1 MLRLRVTPAA
11 GEPFTHAVEAA
22 SLTIGRAQDADLTLQ
37 DRFLSRRHARLF
49 RDGERLLIEDLGSQN
64 GTFVNDSR
72 IEGAMELRAG
82 DEVRLSASVL
92 AVEEAGEERAPGSA
106 TALFRPAS
114 DILARR
120 EAPPPSGRASAETL
134 ARYAERLRLVNEV
147 HQALARS
154 VGLDELLELILDRVF
169 EHLRPEEAAL
179 YLEGPDGE
187 LRLAASRPPGGAD
200 DERFFSRSLAREV
213 TEKGLAALVVDA
225 RTDERFAASES
236 ILLSG
241 VRSIA
246 AAPLLTPEGCQGMIS
261 LSSRLQVRQFDEGD
275 LELLV
280 SLASAAA
287 LHIRNLALAEEAA
300 ERRRLTKELALARRI
315 QVGLLPAKLPEV
327 PGWELHG
334 ASVPSQEASGD
345 YYLIARR
352 EAAGDCVAMVVDVS
366 GKGIA
371 AALLTASV
379 EALTAGFLELGL
391 PPEEVCDRVCRR
403 LYDRTPPEK
412 YATAFLAVLEPGG
425 GRVRWANAGHNA
437 GLVVRA
443 DGAVETL
450 DATGPPLGLVP
461 GARRQGAE
469 LVLGPGDLL
478 VLYTDGVTE
487 AMDGTEA
494 EYGTD
499 RLAALCVDHRSR
511 PLPDLARALEDDLAR
526 FAGDVPFHDDR
537 TVVLARRSGSPEEVG
552 TGGSTDCQT

>member
-11 GEPFTHAVEAA
+11 GEPFTRVVEAA
-22 SLTIGRAQDADLTLQ
+22 SLTIGRARDADLTLQ

-49 RDGERLLIEDLGSQN
+49 LDGERLLIEDLGSQN
-64 GTFVNDSR
+64 GTFVNDAR
-72 IEGAMELRAG
+72 VEEPVEVRPG
-82 DEVRLSASVL
+82 DLVRLSASVL
-92 AVEEAGEERAPGSA
+92 AVEDAAEEERSPSPA
-106 TALFRPAS
+106 TALFRPAH
-114 DILARR
+114 DILASRD
-120 EAPPPSGRASAETL
+120 APPPAAQATAETL
-134 ARYAERLRLVNEV
+134 GRYAERLRLVNEI

-154 VGLDELLELILDRVF
+154 LGLDELLELILDRVF
-169 EHLRPEEAAL
+169 HHLRPEEAAL
-179 YLEGPDGE
+179 YLEGRDGD
-187 LRLAASRPPGGAD
+187 LRLAASRPPEGSSED
-200 DERFFSRSLAREV
+200 RFFSRSLAREV

-225 RTDERFAASES
+225 RTDERFAAAES

-246 AAPLLTPEGCQGMIS
+246 AAPLLAPEGCQGMIT
-261 LSSRLQVRQFDEGD
+261 LASRLQVRQFDEGD

-280 SLASAAA
+280 SLASVAA

-300 ERRRLTKELALARRI
+300 ERRRLAAELALARRI
-315 QVGLLPAKLPEV
+315 QVGLLPAALPEV

-334 ASVPSQEASGD
+334 GSVPSREASGD
-345 YYLIARR
+345 YYLVARR
-352 EAAGDCVAMVVDVS
+352 EEAGDCVVMVVDVS

-412 YATAFLAVLEPGG
+412 YATAFLAVLEPGT
-425 GRVRWANAGHNA
+425 GRVHWANAGHNA

-443 DGAVETL
+443 EGATETL
-450 DATGPPLGLVP
+450 DSTGPPLGLVP

-469 LVLGPGDLL
+469 LLLGPGDLL

-487 AMDGTEA
+487 AMDRSEE
-494 EYGTD
+494 EYGLE
-499 RLAALCVDHRSR
+499 RLAGLCARLRTR
-511 PLPDLARALEDDLAR
+511 PLAELAGALEDDLAR
-526 FAGDVPFHDDR
+526 FTGGVPFHDDR
-537 TVVLARRSGSPEEVG
+537 TVVLARRVEG
-552 TGGSTDCQT
+552 

>member
-22 SLTIGRAQDADLTLQ
+22 SLTIGRARDADLTLD

-64 GTFVNDSR
+64 GTFVNDER
-72 IEGAMELRAG
+72 VEGAVELRPG
-82 DEVRLSASVL
+82 DVVRLSASVL
-92 AVEEAGEERAPGSA
+92 AVEDAAGEERAPGSA

-120 EAPPPSGRASAETL
+120 EAPPAPRADAETL
-134 ARYAERLRLVNEV
+134 ALYAERLRLVNEV

-179 YLEGPDGE
+179 YLEGPGRE
-187 LRLAASRPPGGAD
+187 LRLAASRPPSGAA

-225 RTDERFAASES
+225 RTDERFAAADS

-246 AAPLLTPEGCQGMIS
+246 AAPLLTPEGCQGMIT

-315 QVGLLPAKLPEV
+315 QVGLLPAALPEV

-334 ASVPSQEASGD
+334 GSVPSQEASGD

-379 EALTAGFLELGL
+379 EALAAGFLELGL

-461 GARRQGAE
+461 GARRRGAD

-487 AMDGTEA
+487 ALDRTEA
-494 EYGTD
+494 EYGTE
-499 RLAALCVDHRSR
+499 RLAALCVRHRSR
-511 PLPDLARALEDDLAR
+511 PLPELARALEDDLAR
-526 FAGDVPFHDDR
+526 FAGGVPFHDDR
-537 TVVLARRSGSPEEVG
+537 TVVLARRS
-552 TGGSTDCQT
+552 

>member
-49 RDGERLLIEDLGSQN
+49 RDGRRLLIEDLGSQN

-72 IEGAMELRAG
+72 IEAPAELRPG
-82 DEVRLSASVL
+82 DVVRLSASVL
-92 AVEEAGEERAPGSA
+92 AVEEAGEERAPSA

-120 EAPPPSGRASAETL
+120 EAPPPAARASAETL

-225 RTDERFAASES
+225 RTDARFAAAES

-261 LSSRLQVRQFDEGD
+261 LSSRLQVRHFDEGD

-315 QVGLLPAKLPEV
+315 QVGLLPATLPEV
-327 PGWELHG
+327 SGWELHG

-352 EAAGDCVAMVVDVS
+352 EEAGDCVAMVVDVS

-437 GLVVRA
+437 GLVVRS

-450 DATGPPLGLVP
+450 GATGPPLGLVP

-469 LVLGPGDLL
+469 LALGSGDLL

-487 AMDGTEA
+487 AMDRTEA
-494 EYGTD
+494 EYGTE
-499 RLAALCVDHRSR
+499 RLAALCVDHRAR
-511 PLPDLARALEDDLAR
+511 PLPELARALEDDLVR
-526 FAGDVPFHDDR
+526 FAGGVPFHDDR
-537 TVVLARRSGSPEEVG
+537 TVVLARRRDAEEEVASS
-552 TGGSTDCQT
+552 GSTDGQA